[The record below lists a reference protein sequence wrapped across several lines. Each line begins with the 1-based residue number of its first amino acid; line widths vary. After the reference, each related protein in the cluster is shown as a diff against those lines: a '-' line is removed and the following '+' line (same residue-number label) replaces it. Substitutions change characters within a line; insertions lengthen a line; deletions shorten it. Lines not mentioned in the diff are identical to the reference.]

1 MRTLVLLT
9 ATIASGLM
17 AGVFFT
23 YTNSVLPGLH
33 AAEDRSFV
41 DAMQRMNVAILN
53 GWFLILFLGTMV
65 ASAVAL
71 LLHLG
76 PGQRT
81 VLPWIVAGAALYA
94 VTLVITFV
102 VNVPL
107 NNALN
112 AAGPPGSIADFA
124 AVRAAFESRWV
135 AWNLVRTV
143 TSTTAFASL
152 AVALVK
158 A

>member
-1 MRTLVLLT
+1 MRTLVLLL

-17 AGVFFT
+17 AGVLFT

-65 ASAVAL
+65 LSAVAL
-71 LLHLG
+71 ALHLG
-76 PGQRT
+76 PEQRAA
-81 VLPWIVAGAALYA
+81 LPWIIAGAALYA
-94 VTLVITFV
+94 ATLVITFA

-107 NNALN
+107 NNALD

-124 AVRAAFESRWV
+124 AVRAAFETNWV
-135 AWNLVRTV
+135 SWNLVRTV
-143 TSTTAFASL
+143 ASTAAFASL
-152 AVALVK
+152 ACALVK

>member
-1 MRTLVLLT
+1 MRTLVLLL

-41 DAMQRMNVAILN
+41 DAMQRINAAILN
-53 GWFLILFLGTMV
+53 GWFLLLFLGTMV
-65 ASAVAL
+65 LSVVAL
-71 LLHLG
+71 VLQLG
-76 PGQRT
+76 AEQRAA
-81 VLPWIVAGAALYA
+81 LPFIAAGAGLYA
-94 VTLVITFV
+94 ATLIITFV

-107 NNALN
+107 NNALD
-112 AAGPPGSIADFA
+112 AAGPPGSIADFG
-124 AVRAAFESRWV
+124 AVRAAFESKWV
-135 AWNLVRTV
+135 SWNLLRTI
-143 TSTTAFASL
+143 TSTAAFVTL
-152 AVALVK
+152 AIALLK